1 MVKAVKSKG
10 KSEAKERVKKRI
22 SKDAET
28 YLYVVADL
36 NPKCEYLEDLQCY
49 AIESP
54 LFVQVTPSTKFSMN
68 MNEYRNT
75 YWRTLNDAKIMYG
88 QLMRDKILS
97 LPKMNKISVDYEIT
111 IADNYRH
118 DGMNITSVTSKFF
131 LDALVENGIIVDD
144 DMKHVV
150 HEEWNPGPE
159 DVVGKVTIL
168 IYPVV

>member
-1 MVKAVKSKG
+1 MVKAVKSKT

-22 SKDAET
+22 AKNSEA

-36 NPKCEYLEDLQCY
+36 NPVCEYNEELQCY

-54 LFVQVTPSTKFSMN
+54 LFVQVTATSKFPLN
-68 MNEYRNT
+68 MNEYRNA
-75 YWRTLNDAKIMYG
+75 YWRTLNDAKIMYS

-97 LPKMNKISVDYEIT
+97 LPKMNKVSIDYEIT
-111 IADNYRH
+111 VADNYRH

-131 LDALVENGIIVDD
+131 LDALVDNGIIPDD

-150 HEEWNPGPE
+150 HEEWNATPKG
-159 DVVGKVTIL
+159 DIGKVTIL
-168 IYPVV
+168 IYPIV